1 MAAAIVLEDGSIIT
15 FIYSDYFS
23 KGYRANHLRR
33 YESCEACEQALRG
46 PLAAE
51 WEKKGGLATTSLE
64 FDFDL
69 QFPCGSPLTELSDFR
84 QLARM

>member
-1 MAAAIVLEDGSIIT
+1 MAAAIVLEDGGIVT

-23 KGYRANHLRR
+23 KGYRANYLRR
-33 YESCEACEQALRG
+33 YESCYACEQALRG
-46 PLAAE
+46 ALAAE

-69 QFPCGSPLTELSDFR
+69 
-84 QLARM
+84 